1 LAIFLSLVEKSMK
14 TKPAQCAQDRRAF
27 LKGVVAAG
35 GATALTA
42 VSASQF
48 AHSPESAVQAEQP
61 AATLPQGYRETA
73 HVRAYY
79 RALRD

>member
-1 LAIFLSLVEKSMK
+1 LSLVEKSMK

-42 VSASQF
+42 VSASQI
-48 AHSPESAVQAEQP
+48 ADSQGSAVPAEQITP
-61 AATLPQGYRETA
+61 TLPQGYRETE
-73 HVRAYY
+73 HVKAYY

>member
-1 LAIFLSLVEKSMK
+1 MAVCLSLVEKSMK
-14 TKPAQCAQDRRAF
+14 TKPAQCVQDRRAF

-42 VSASQF
+42 VSASQI
-48 AHSPESAVQAEQP
+48 ADSPRRAVQTEQSTP
-61 AATLPQGYRETA
+61 TLPQGYRETE
-73 HVRAYY
+73 HVKAYY